1 MKLSNSITLVEVF
14 ILKKIGFYLFIA
26 ASIALAI
33 WGYFRLKESKEPA
46 GLVLEHIP
54 TNAMCVIE
62 TKNCSELISQLTR
75 QNLIWNSL
83 LSNASITVAQN
94 GISYLDSLVNSS
106 PDIAEII
113 SGNSIYWT
121 FIKQEKNTEHLIL
134 FKLKEKNNE
143 GVFVDFFKKSFAK
156 DPSVS
161 SFDAY
166 YFINNKQKWLVSCKD
181 GLVYLSSDLSLLQK
195 CLELNKNESLAN
207 NVTYNDLL
215 KINGE
220 QKTQVYLNHNL
231 TNLFSKNLF
240 TQQSLFGVEVQLNEI
255 TLTGYSN
262 TDSLSLFNCI
272 KNQNSESISGF
283 EHLPNN
289 PAALQGF
296 NLSDA
301 DLFYKTIE
309 QQNLNEVNVHNK
321 NAWNTLN
328 DSALYNIKKESLENI
343 DNELLLATYVVNDA
357 NSQIVSLKIK
367 DLEKGEQLTK
377 FISDSV
383 LNYSDL
389 KVYKLNKIFSDLFSV
404 TKSEFKNE
412 YACLHEN
419 HLLFFS
425 NKSVLNHFQKSLVN
439 SELLGKN
446 VSFMNYA
453 NDNLLLEC
461 NYFYYENSEL
471 MKAHHLN
478 SILNSEEFL
487 TSENATSQLSI
498 TAKNFKNTIQVRV
511 NASHAQPKTDSNSNS
526 VGALWSFAA
535 DSVIATSA
543 QVFTNH
549 LTQENELC
557 FQDNGKT
564 LYLINS
570 TGNLIWKKKITE
582 DITSEIYTVDVF
594 KNGKLQL
601 LFNTEN
607 HLHLMDRN
615 GNYVQGYPIK
625 LPAKVTSNLTVL
637 DYEGNKDY
645 RLFVACA
652 NKRIYNFT
660 LYGVKTEGFVPVK
673 TEAEVHLPISY
684 VHVGASDY
692 LITADVS
699 GKIYAFSRKGDGRI
713 DFKNRTIANLNNLY
727 VLAGNNLDNTK
738 LIYVDDKNNLLN
750 KITLSDKKETIKLGD
765 ELSGF
770 KTSFTLVNDDSQ
782 SDILVYGNGALYAY
796 DLFTSKILEYFNEL
810 SVYDDAQFVQT
821 SDNNLVLAFDKI
833 GEKLDVITIN
843 GKLATS
849 LPNVTKKPLMCN
861 LYKNG
866 KMYALFVN
874 RNKLSC
880 QELK

>member
-1 MKLSNSITLVEVF
+1 MF

-26 ASIALAI
+26 ASIAVAI

-46 GLVLEHIP
+46 GSVLEHIP
-54 TNAMCVIE
+54 GNAMCVIE
-62 TKNCSELISQLTR
+62 TENCSELISQLTR

-207 NVTYNDLL
+207 NLTYNDLL

-272 KNQNSESISGF
+272 KNQNSESSSGF

-289 PAALQGF
+289 PATLQGF

-301 DLFYKTIE
+301 DLFYKIIE
-309 QQNLNEVNVHNK
+309 QQHSKEVNEHNK
-321 NAWNTLN
+321 IAWNTLN

-343 DNELLLATYVVNDA
+343 DNELLLATYVVNDV
-357 NSQIVSLKIK
+357 NSQIVSIKMK
-367 DLEKGEQLTK
+367 DLQKGEQLTK
-377 FISDSV
+377 FISDSI

-404 TKSEFKNE
+404 TKSDFKNE

-425 NKSVLNHFQKSLVN
+425 NKLVLNYFQQSLVN
-439 SELLGKN
+439 SQLLGKN
-446 VSFMNYA
+446 VPFMNYA
-453 NDNLLLEC
+453 TDNLLVEC

-471 MKAHHLN
+471 IMTHNLKSIIN
-478 SILNSEEFL
+478 SNELL
-487 TSENATSQLSI
+487 LAENATTQLSL
-498 TAKNFKNTIQVRV
+498 TAKNFKNVVQVRV
-511 NASHAQPKTDSNSNS
+511 NASHAKTKTDSNNNS
-526 VGALWSFAA
+526 VISLWSFAA
-535 DSVIATSA
+535 DSIIETGA

-557 FQDNGKT
+557 FQDHRKT
-564 LYLINS
+564 LYLVNS

-582 DITSEIYTVDVF
+582 AIKSEIYTVDVF

-601 LFNTEN
+601 LFNTDN
-607 HLHLMDRN
+607 YLHLIDRN

-625 LPAKVTSNLTVL
+625 LPAKVTSNVTVL

-645 RLFVACA
+645 RLFLACA
-652 NKRIYNFT
+652 DKRIYNFT

-673 TEAEVHLPISY
+673 TEAEVKLPISF
-684 VHVGASDY
+684 VHIGASDY
-692 LITADVS
+692 LITVDVS
-699 GKIYAFSRKGDGRI
+699 GKIYAFSRKGEGRI
-713 DFKNRTIANLNNLY
+713 DFKNNTIANLTNMY

-738 LIYVDDKNNLLN
+738 LIYLDDKNNLLN
-750 KITLSDKKETIKLGD
+750 KITLSDKKESLKLGD

-770 KTSFTLVNDDSQ
+770 KTSFNLVNDDSQ
-782 SDILVYGNGALYAY
+782 SDILAYGNGALYAY
-796 DLFTSKILEYFNEL
+796 DLFSSKLVEYFNEL
-810 SVYDDAQFVQT
+810 AVYDDAQFVET
-821 SDNNLVLAFDKI
+821 SENNWIIAFDKI
-833 GEKLDVITIN
+833 GQKTDVITAD
-843 GKLATS
+843 GKLVKS

-866 KMYALFVN
+866 KMYALLVN
-874 RNKLSC
+874 GNKLSC
-880 QELK
+880 QELQ

>member
-1 MKLSNSITLVEVF
+1 MFL
-14 ILKKIGFYLFIA
+14 LKKISFYLFIV
-26 ASIALAI
+26 ASIAVAV
-33 WGYFRLKESKEPA
+33 WGYFRLKESKEPTGSA
-46 GLVLEHIP
+46 LEHIP
-54 TNAMCVIE
+54 SNAMCVIE

-83 LSNASITVAQN
+83 LKSTSIAVAQN

-106 PDIAEII
+106 PEIAEII
-113 SGNSIYWT
+113 SGNSIYWA
-121 FIKQEKNTEHLIL
+121 FIKQEKITEHLIL

-143 GVFVDFFKKSFAK
+143 SVFVDFFKKSFAK

-166 YFINNKQKWLVSCKD
+166 YFTNNNQKWLICFKD

-195 CLELNKNESLAN
+195 CLELNKNESLASN
-207 NVTYNDLL
+207 IAYTDLL
-215 KINGE
+215 KISGE
-220 QKTQVYLNHNL
+220 QKTQVYLNHKF
-231 TNLFSKNLF
+231 TNLLSKNLF
-240 TQQSLFGVEVQLNEI
+240 TQQSLIGVEVQLNEI

-262 TDSLSLFNCI
+262 TDSLSLFNCFR
-272 KNQNSESISGF
+272 NQNSESISGF

-309 QQNLNEVNVHNK
+309 QQHSKEVNEHNK
-321 NAWNTLN
+321 IAWNTLN
-328 DSALYNIKKESLENI
+328 DSALFNIKKESLENI
-343 DNELLLATYVVNDA
+343 DNELLLATYVVNDV
-357 NSQIVSLKIK
+357 NSQIVSIKMK
-367 DLEKGEQLTK
+367 DLQKGDQLIK
-377 FISDSV
+377 LISDSV
-383 LNYSDL
+383 ENYGDL
-389 KVYKLNKIFSDLFSV
+389 KIYKLNKIFSDLFLV
-404 TKSEFKNE
+404 TKSDFKNE
-412 YACLHEN
+412 YACLYQN

-425 NKSVLNHFQKSLVN
+425 NKLVLNYFQQSHLN
-439 SELLGKN
+439 SQLLGKN
-446 VSFMNYA
+446 TSFMNYA

-471 MKAHHLN
+471 IKAHHLK
-478 SILNSEEFL
+478 SILNSNEFL
-487 TSENATSQLSI
+487 TSENATSQLSL
-498 TAKNFKNTIQVRV
+498 TAKNFKNSVQVRI
-511 NASHAQPKTDSNSNS
+511 NASHAPPKTDSNNNVVS
-526 VGALWSFAA
+526 ALWSFAA
-535 DSVIATSA
+535 DSFIATGA
-543 QVFTNH
+543 HVFTNH

-557 FQDNGKT
+557 FQDIGKT

-582 DITSEIYTVDVF
+582 TITSEIYTVDVF

-601 LFNTEN
+601 LFNTEQY
-607 HLHLMDRN
+607 LHLMDRN

-673 TEAEVHLPISY
+673 TDAEVNLPISY

-713 DFKNRTIANLNNLY
+713 DFKNNTIANLTNMY
-727 VLAGNNLDNTK
+727 VLAGNSLDNTK

-750 KITLSDKKETIKLGD
+750 KITLSDKKESLKLGD

-770 KTSFTLVNDDSQ
+770 KTSVTLVNDDSQ
-782 SDILVYGNGALYAY
+782 SDVLVYGNGALYAY
-796 DLFTSKILEYFNEL
+796 DLFTSKLFEYFNEL
-810 SVYDDAQFVQT
+810 AVYDDAQFAQT
-821 SDNNLVLAFDKI
+821 SDNNLVLAYDKI

-866 KMYALFVN
+866 KMYVLLVN

-880 QELK
+880 QELN